1 MRPDTKYYL
10 AQLICVP
17 AVMLPSLLS
26 AIFLGGLLAGSIG
39 DGGPV
44 GVGVICGLVGY
55 ATYRMTSFATGWII
69 EQLGLLPRNAWR
81 FYPNAT
87 SWGGYLKKTGA
98 LWTRD

>member
-1 MRPDTKYYL
+1 
-10 AQLICVP
+10 
-17 AVMLPSLLS
+17 MLPSLLS

-39 DGGPV
+39 DEGPV

-55 ATYRMTSFATGWII
+55 ATYRMTSFATGWVI

-81 FYPNAT
+81 YYPNAT